1 MASKQSLKRA
11 ELAEPRI
18 RDLLTGSMADSAT
31 VFHEEDGWVFSERPG
46 KGITCIGR
54 SAELP
59 QPYLGRHHYPTG

>member
-1 MASKQSLKRA
+1 
-11 ELAEPRI
+11 
-18 RDLLTGSMADSAT
+18 